1 MAVGIYKRKQDQI
14 RKGLYHRVG
23 TAGANRLRALVEE
36 LGLEISDDCSKE
48 RAPGARCRTCPP
60 IFPRADYGTEH
71 SRPVSRQQ
79 ATNAVLNSFRML
91 EVDTT
96 YFSGLSMRR
105 GGISAALVARVP
117 EPILF
122 LQSGHGSN
130 NAARNYMVPRN
141 PHILF
146 ETYNAFGI

>member
-1 MAVGIYKRKQDQI
+1 MGSAVTS
-14 RKGLYHRVG
+14 RV
-23 TAGANRLRALVEE
+23 RAFVEE
-36 LGLEISDDCSKE
+36 LGLETSEECSKG

-60 IFPRADYGTEH
+60 VFPRTVNGVDH

-79 ATNAVLNSFRML
+79 VTNAVINSLRML

-96 YFSGLSMRR
+96 HFSGLSMRR

>member
-1 MAVGIYKRKQDQI
+1 
-14 RKGLYHRVG
+14 
-23 TAGANRLRALVEE
+23 
-36 LGLEISDDCSKE
+36 
-48 RAPGARCRTCPP
+48 
-60 IFPRADYGTEH
+60 
-71 SRPVSRQQ
+71 
-79 ATNAVLNSFRML
+79 ML

-96 YFSGLSMRR
+96 HFSELSMRR

-141 PHILF
+141 PSPHILF
-146 ETYNAFGI
+146 ETYNAFSI